1 MTALYLLGI
10 DKILVSTLCSEGIK
24 KGCLSF
30 RLEMPR
36 RLSNMDFHMAQD
48 DKKASILLPNVVKK
62 PNMANHNRATTV
74 FGDVSIISRRVVK
87 TIKLAQ

>member
-30 RLEMPR
+30 RLEMPWR
-36 RLSNMDFHMAQD
+36 SSNMDFHMAQD
-48 DKKASILLPNVVKK
+48 DKKALILLSNVVKT
-62 PNMANHNRATTV
+62 PNMANRNRATTV
-74 FGDVSIISRRVVK
+74 FGDVSIISRLVVK
-87 TIKLAQ
+87 TIKLAH

>member
-30 RLEMPR
+30 RLEMPW
-36 RLSNMDFHMAQD
+36 RLSNMNFHMAQD
-48 DKKASILLPNVVKK
+48 DKKASILLPNVVKNQTWQITIV
-62 PNMANHNRATTV
+62 PQLCLATYLSSH
-74 FGDVSIISRRVVK
+74 D
-87 TIKLAQ
+87 L